1 MIYHK
6 INVRSWCNWQRLLSS
21 LRWAVPWKG
30 SLSRVSAEVHRVV
43 WAEDL
48 EEPPL
53 QKTDNKICKRL
64 MIKIKISADSDCS
77 QQIKRCLLLG
87 RKAMINLDSILK
99 SRGITLPTKSP
110 KSKLWFLQWSCMDVR
125 IRLWRKLSTEELM
138 LLNCGVGEDSW
149 ESLGWKEIKPL
160 D

>member
-1 MIYHK
+1 M
-6 INVRSWCNWQRLLSS
+6 
-21 LRWAVPWKG
+21 PWKG

-110 KSKLWFLQWSCMDVR
+110 KSKLWFLQWSHTNVR
-125 IRLWRKLSTEELM
+125 
-138 LLNCGVGEDSW
+138 GG
-149 ESLGWKEIKPL
+149 P
-160 D
+160 